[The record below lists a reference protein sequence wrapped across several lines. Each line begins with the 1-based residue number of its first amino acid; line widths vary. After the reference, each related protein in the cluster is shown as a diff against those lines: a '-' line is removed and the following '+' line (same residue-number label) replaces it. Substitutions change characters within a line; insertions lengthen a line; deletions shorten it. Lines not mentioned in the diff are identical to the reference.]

1 MVWHS
6 TSECAQSQEC
16 AQVILCPFCTAGL
29 WSMVALLTTVQ
40 ELEEQLE
47 ALMTRFEIQ
56 ITLDEKLSAMF
67 IDVLVHKG
75 EGSPSFDL
83 YMDASY

>member
-1 MVWHS
+1 M
-6 TSECAQSQEC
+6 
-16 AQVILCPFCTAGL
+16 
-29 WSMVALLTTVQ
+29 ALLTTVQ

-67 IDVLVHKG
+67 IDVLVHKE